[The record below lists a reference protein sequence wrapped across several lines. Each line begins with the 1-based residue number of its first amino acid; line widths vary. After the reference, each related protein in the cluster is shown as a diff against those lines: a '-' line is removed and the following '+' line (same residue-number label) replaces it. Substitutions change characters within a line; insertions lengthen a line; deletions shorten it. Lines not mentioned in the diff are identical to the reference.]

1 MSGGN
6 ETPASFRDRAS
17 DAAIQLR
24 NLIRRVVVSAA
35 GALWQ
40 ATGYLGEDGKPLEIF
55 NKLEVFGTA
64 GFQSRPATGKTEAII
79 AHVGASDDH
88 RVIVATKDRTLER
101 DLAEGEAVMATDKTE
116 IRITKLGLV
125 TLGGGPE
132 VALNPLN
139 GVATGLTLDSWGQPI
154 KPVSTAVFAKP
165 TP

>member
-6 ETPASFRDRAS
+6 DTPASFRDRAS
-17 DAAIQLR
+17 DAAVQLR
-24 NLIRRVVVSAA
+24 NLVRRVVVTMADK
-35 GALWQ
+35 LWQ
-40 ATGYLGEDGKPLEIF
+40 ATGYLGEDGKPIEFF

-64 GFQSRPATGKTEAII
+64 GFQSRPATGTTEAVV
-79 AHVGASDDH
+79 AHIGASDDH
-88 RVIVATKDRTLER
+88 RVIVATKDKGLER
-101 DLAEGEAVMATDKTE
+101 DLASGEAVMATDKTE
-116 IRITKLGLV
+116 IRITQLGLV